1 MPRRRTR
8 PTSAMASRP
17 ADEAERPLRFGKRLS
32 YRLQAV
38 PLFGLMRL
46 ARAFDVDR
54 ASDLGGKVG
63 RRFAPLL
70 RKSATLATIRT
81 AFPELDAAGALKV
94 VDGMAENLG
103 RTVAETAH
111 LADFM
116 GEAGRRRFTFEGPEH
131 LDAARATGR
140 PLLVI
145 SGHFGNWEAIF
156 PAMHHAGIRAAGITR
171 RPNNPYVA
179 DWFADNRTRLGFDQ
193 QYPKGSDGTRQM
205 LTRFRR
211 GGDVAM
217 LVDQHLAQGIPAPLF
232 GQAAMTVHTP
242 AILAL
247 RHGVT
252 VLPIAV
258 RREPEGAR
266 FRVLFYP
273 PLRSPDSGNEGTDT
287 LALTTQLNRFV
298 ETEVRARPSEWLWMH
313 PRFRPVAGLTARA
326 ARLIDQ
332 ADTAV

>member
-1 MPRRRTR
+1 
-8 PTSAMASRP
+8 MAFRP
-17 ADEAERPLRFGKRLS
+17 AEPAGERRLPLGRRIR
-32 YRLQAV
+32 YALQAA
-38 PLFGLMRL
+38 PLFGLLRL

-54 ASDLGGKVG
+54 ASELGGSVG
-63 RRFAPLL
+63 RRLAAPLL
-70 RKSATLATIRT
+70 RRPSTLATIRI
-81 AFPELDAAGALKV
+81 AFPGLDAAGAVAL

-111 LADFM
+111 LEKFM
-116 GEAGRRRFTFEGPEH
+116 GAEGRRRFAFEGLDH
-131 LDAARATGR
+131 LESARRRGR

-145 SGHFGNWEAIF
+145 SGHFGNWEVIF
-156 PAMHHAGIRAAGITR
+156 PAMHHAGIAAAGITR
-171 RPNNPYVA
+171 RPNNPYLA

-205 LTRFRR
+205 LLRLRQ

-232 GQAAMTVHTP
+232 GQPAMTVHTP

-252 VLPIAV
+252 ILPLAV

-266 FRVLFYP
+266 FRAIFYP
-273 PLRSPDSGNEGTDT
+273 PLTPPGSGNEASDT
-287 LALTTQLNRFV
+287 LALTTALNAFV
-298 ETEVRARPSEWLWMH
+298 EAEVRARPSEWLWMH
-313 PRFRPVAGLTARA
+313 QRFRPVAGLTSRA
-326 ARLIDQ
+326 ARVIDQ
-332 ADTAV
+332 ADAAP

>member
-1 MPRRRTR
+1 MPRLPIR
-8 PTSAMASRP
+8 PSSVMASRAAEP
-17 ADEAERPLRFGKRLS
+17 AGEPRLPLGKRLN
-32 YRLQAV
+32 YMLQAA

-63 RRFAPLL
+63 RRVAAPLL
-70 RKSATLATIRT
+70 RRPSTLTTIRT
-81 AFPELDAAGALKV
+81 AFPELDEAGALAL

-111 LADFM
+111 LEKFM
-116 GEAGRRRFTFEGPEH
+116 GPAGRERFTFEG
-131 LDAARATGR
+131 LDNLETARRAGR

-145 SGHFGNWEAIF
+145 SGHFGNWEVIF
-156 PAMHHAGIRAAGITR
+156 PAMHHIGIAAAGITR

-193 QYPKGSDGTRQM
+193 QYPKGSDGTRHM
-205 LTRFRR
+205 LQRFRK

-232 GQAAMTVHTP
+232 GQSAMTVHTP

-266 FRVLFYP
+266 FRTLIYP
-273 PLRSPDSGNEGTDT
+273 PLLPPGTGNEASDT
-287 LALTTQLNRFV
+287 LALTTQLNAFV
-298 ETEVRARPSEWLWMH
+298 EAEVRARPSEWLWMH
-313 PRFRPVAGLTARA
+313 QRFRPVQSLTARA
-326 ARLIDQ
+326 ARLVEE
-332 ADTAV
+332 AEG